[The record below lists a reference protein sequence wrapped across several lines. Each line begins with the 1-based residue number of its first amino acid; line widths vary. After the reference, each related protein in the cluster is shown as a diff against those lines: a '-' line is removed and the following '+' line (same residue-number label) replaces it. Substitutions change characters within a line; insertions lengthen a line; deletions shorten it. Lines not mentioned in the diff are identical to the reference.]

1 MDLFL
6 SLELMRGMQMETENE
21 ICLAVALFM
30 ITYCIVR
37 ISRCC
42 TYIRN
47 FVVIV
52 KIYFVWFLTPS
63 IRARMAS

>member
-37 ISRCC
+37 ISRCILG
-42 TYIRN
+42 TSLLLLR
-47 FVVIV
+47 FT
-52 KIYFVWFLTPS
+52 LS
-63 IRARMAS
+63 GS